1 VPSPITFAHRGA
13 SATLPDNT
21 LRAFRRA
28 LELGAAGLESDARC
42 SADGEVVLVH
52 GATARRG
59 LLRAKRVAS
68 TTAAELARLEVPRL
82 ADLYAELGTDYELSL
97 DVYDPDAGEGI
108 VAAAGAAGATRRLW
122 LCSARRALLAHLR
135 ELAPEAHLVHSIRRR
150 RLDVTPERHAAALAD
165 EGIEVVNMHRSDW
178 SAGLVALY
186 RRFGL
191 RAFAWDV
198 QEVRHLR
205 EMLTMG
211 IDAVYSDHVDRMV
224 AVVAEWST

>member
-1 VPSPITFAHRGA
+1 
-13 SATLPDNT
+13 
-21 LRAFRRA
+21 
-28 LELGAAGLESDARC
+28 
-42 SADGEVVLVH
+42 
-52 GATARRG
+52 
-59 LLRAKRVAS
+59 
-68 TTAAELARLEVPRL
+68 
-82 ADLYAELGTDYELSL
+82 
-97 DVYDPDAGEGI
+97 
-108 VAAAGAAGATRRLW
+108 
-122 LCSARRALLAHLR
+122 
-135 ELAPEAHLVHSIRRR
+135 
-150 RLDVTPERHAAALAD
+150 VTPERHAAALAD